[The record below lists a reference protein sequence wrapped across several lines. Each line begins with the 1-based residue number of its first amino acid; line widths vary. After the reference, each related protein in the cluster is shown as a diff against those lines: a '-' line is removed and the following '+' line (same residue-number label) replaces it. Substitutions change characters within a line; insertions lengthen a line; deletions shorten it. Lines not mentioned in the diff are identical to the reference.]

1 MPVSATSIFGGGSA
15 TTLFSATLSGGATDA
30 QQAAQA
36 VVDGAQQQINR
47 IRGYKV
53 QLTPAENKRLEDIQK
68 DIVKINEK
76 AANGTVR
83 PDELEDRSEL
93 FLEADTIIGKPSAGV
108 ENDDFLDE
116 IREKIDEVLAPR
128 LTPQQQDRLDT
139 LNTLLSSFEERIS
152 DDPTNLVAI
161 RQVQNVQKQIAQIDV
176 PRQVSQLSV
185 SEKLEY
191 DALVE
196 EANAHAGAKL
206 LLNSRESVRVQ
217 ALEETIGRMSS
228 SLPADPAGQPTAAA
242 VARAYSRL
250 G

>member
-68 DIVKINEK
+68 DILKINEK

-217 ALEETIGRMSS
+217 ALEETIGQMSS

>member
-217 ALEETIGRMSS
+217 ALEETIGQMSS

>member
-15 TTLFSATLSGGATDA
+15 TTLFSATLSGGETDA

-217 ALEETIGRMSS
+217 ALEETIGQMSS